1 MSSLKRGPAAVLV
14 ARRCGGLD
22 LRPAGASGLTSL
34 SKPVTATGTWTTL
47 GCRLDDPWLSH
58 AWTSYRDVGGP
69 WDVAC
74 LDIYWGTN
82 VRRWPSLLSWA
93 LSPVAN
99 GVGGYIYIYMFTYY
113 IYLCIHTIYIY
124 IYICIRI
131 IYIYIHICLY
141 TYCIYIY
148 IHTSIFMCIYIYM
161 YTYVMENPMN
171 IDDLGVPRFKEP
183 PYG

>member
-99 GVGGYIYIYMFTYY
+99 GVGGYIYICIYRERER
-113 IYLCIHTIYIY
+113 YLCSTSVV
-124 IYICIRI
+124 
-131 IYIYIHICLY
+131 
-141 TYCIYIY
+141 YCQVY
-148 IHTSIFMCIYIYM
+148 SI
-161 YTYVMENPMN
+161 VVSKAVLAQAPS
-171 IDDLGVPRFKEP
+171 
-183 PYG
+183 